1 MNDFRLYGY
10 ISSKYCRLLPTFIAF
25 HCMYSHLFLFLLH
38 PDLVLKTGITIPAG
52 TLVVVPVKLVQMDNS
67 SWGSD
72 ANEFNP
78 YRFLSM
84 ACNGTDTTQR
94 TSLAGMVLHA

>member
-1 MNDFRLYGY
+1 
-10 ISSKYCRLLPTFIAF
+10 
-25 HCMYSHLFLFLLH
+25 MYSHPFVFLLH

-52 TLVVVPVKLVQMDNS
+52 TLVVVPIKLIQMDSS

-84 ACNGTDTTQR
+84 TCNGTDTRQQ
-94 TSLAGMVLHA
+94 TSVAGMLLHA